1 MPTCNKFK
9 YFWFF
14 FFSTMFFRHRCHF
27 GTVLSWFLDSQGFN
41 FASYLDHFIPSN
53 ISSSFCHTSATVSVL
68 FSLIYIYVCLTM
80 PILLRQTLS
89 FSLSHSVCLCRAGY
103 LPQSIP
109 LQIICYL
116 SEEDEFLPWHAASR
130 ALYQL
135 DKLLDR
141 TKDYSIF
148 SVSEPPLAL
157 VKLHH

>member
-1 MPTCNKFK
+1 M
-9 YFWFF
+9 
-14 FFSTMFFRHRCHF
+14 
-27 GTVLSWFLDSQGFN
+27 
-41 FASYLDHFIPSN
+41 
-53 ISSSFCHTSATVSVL
+53 
-68 FSLIYIYVCLTM
+68 
-80 PILLRQTLS
+80 
-89 FSLSHSVCLCRAGY
+89 CLCRAGY

-148 SVSEPPLAL
+148 SVSEFTTELGSTFSVL
-157 VKLHH
+157 VHLRLKEDNGSYFDPYLYHERKEPCG

>member
-1 MPTCNKFK
+1 M
-9 YFWFF
+9 
-14 FFSTMFFRHRCHF
+14 
-27 GTVLSWFLDSQGFN
+27 LSC
-41 FASYLDHFIPSN
+41 
-53 ISSSFCHTSATVSVL
+53 SSIAT
-68 FSLIYIYVCLTM
+68 CLTSQY
-80 PILLRQTLS
+80 IRTNRFLLVIHHSVFTSYHISHCSHFLPYL
-89 FSLSHSVCLCRAGY
+89 SLSGSFNVILFHSVCFCRAGY

-157 VKLHH
+157 GKLYHWPDTSVFS